1 MIMKDCCWVFFFA
14 SCPHE
19 LLMWPV
25 SQDLNALDSLRF
37 DAPVLAL
44 CVDDFPLHF
53 IRLASK
59 KKERPIFIVGSWSG
73 HSGVMSHMRWM
84 MDTYRWQVAQRRFFV
99 HQHSGNLPRNAQ
111 ICAMKSI
118 LGVLCRRLEDVHHEF

>member
-1 MIMKDCCWVFFFA
+1 MKIIFVAPPEWKHSDDHERLLLGFFA

-25 SQDLNALDSLRF
+25 SQDLNAFDSLRF

-53 IRLASK
+53 ICLASK
-59 KKERPIFIVGSWSG
+59 KKKGQF
-73 HSGVMSHMRWM
+73 
-84 MDTYRWQVAQRRFFV
+84 
-99 HQHSGNLPRNAQ
+99 
-111 ICAMKSI
+111 
-118 LGVLCRRLEDVHHEF
+118 